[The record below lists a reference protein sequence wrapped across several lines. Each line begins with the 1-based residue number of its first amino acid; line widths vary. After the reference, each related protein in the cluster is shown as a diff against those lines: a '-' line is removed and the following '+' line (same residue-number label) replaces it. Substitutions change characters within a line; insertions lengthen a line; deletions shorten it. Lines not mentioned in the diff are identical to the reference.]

1 MSKNE
6 SKEQKLLSII
16 GDRNTK
22 STHEY
27 AIKLSKEI
35 ISGKYIEKRDNY
47 VSISYNPAKQR
58 I

>member
-1 MSKNE
+1 MSRIE
-6 SKEQKLLSII
+6 SKEQKLRAVI

-35 ISGKYIEKRDNY
+35 ISGRYVEQNGNY
-47 VSISYNPAKQR
+47 KTVSHISSTHKT
-58 I
+58 